1 VGVLLR
7 KPLIIVLIII
17 SFLAS
22 LFLYIHSMGSPSI
35 KVIGNNN
42 VSIIGDNNSMGAER
56 IDLNRASRE
65 ALESLPG
72 IGKVLSARIIEGRPY
87 NDLYALDRVKGI
99 GPKTIQALEGKV
111 VCN

>member
-1 VGVLLR
+1 MGVLLK

-56 IDLNRASRE
+56 IDLNRASQE

-72 IGKVLSARIIEGRPY
+72 IGKVLSARIIQGRPFK
-87 NDLYALDRVKGI
+87 DLQDLGRVKGI
-99 GPKTIQALEGKV
+99 GDKTIQGLEGKV
-111 VCN
+111 VVQ